1 MTTIIQ
7 SVDLIVLAIVIL
19 AIVLYAIKKGK
30 KGIYSAALYLVSVA
44 EEEWGSQMGKIKFAQ
59 VVAAIKSRYPII
71 SLFLREET
79 IEKIIESAL
88 QEMKLILENKYQKES
103 DDFKKFLE
111 SEDVQV
117 TPLQ

>member
-1 MTTIIQ
+1 MTTITQ
-7 SVDLIVLAIVIL
+7 SVDLIVFIIIILAVIL
-19 AIVLYAIKKGK
+19 YVVKKGQ

-44 EEEWGSQMGKIKFAQ
+44 EEEWGSQTGKIKFAE
-59 VVAAIKSRYPII
+59 VMAAIKAQFPII

-88 QEMKLILENKYQKES
+88 EEMKLILENKQAKELE
-103 DDFKKFLE
+103 DFKKLLE
-111 SEDVQV
+111 SEDTQV